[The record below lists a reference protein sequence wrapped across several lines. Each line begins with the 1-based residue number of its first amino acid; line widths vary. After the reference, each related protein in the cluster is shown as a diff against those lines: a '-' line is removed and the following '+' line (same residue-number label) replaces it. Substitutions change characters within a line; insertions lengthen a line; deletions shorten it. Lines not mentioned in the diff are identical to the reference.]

1 MLKQYI
7 SAKVKVATDGFFVG
21 WLTNNS
27 NQTIYAVYTFARGGK
42 PYAPEGG
49 GTTIRPGQTVG
60 GELGGIWAVGDVDTK
75 PPRIFWYAALQSDVD
90 QGKQC
95 FPPW

>member
-1 MLKQYI
+1 MG
-7 SAKVKVATDGFFVG
+7 SHPRWTS
-21 WLTNNS
+21 S
-27 NQTIYAVYTFARGGK
+27 NCTFARGGR

-49 GTTIRPGQTVG
+49 GTSIQSGQTVG
-60 GELGGIWAVGDVDTK
+60 GELGGIWATGDVDTN
-75 PPRIFWYAALQSDVD
+75 PPEIFYYAALQSDVD